1 MKGTPV
7 VLIEAMASG
16 KPFIATEV
24 GGGVRD
30 LLVGVGQR
38 VWGRMNGQFTVY
50 DNGIL
55 VSSQDVHGLADAL
68 EFLASNPKKR
78 TAMGR
83 AGRELAKAKFT
94 KERLLK
100 DIRSLYGDLLQK
112 NGFQVQA
119 LSLVGSKKD

>member
-1 MKGTPV
+1 M
-7 VLIEAMASG
+7 
-16 KPFIATEV
+16 
-24 GGGVRD
+24 
-30 LLVGVGQR
+30 
-38 VWGRMNGQFTVY
+38 
-50 DNGIL
+50 
-55 VSSQDVHGLADAL
+55 SSQDVHGLADAL

-83 AGRELAKAKFT
+83 AWRVLAKAKFT
-94 KERLLK
+94 KERLSK

>member
-1 MKGTPV
+1 
-7 VLIEAMASG
+7 
-16 KPFIATEV
+16 
-24 GGGVRD
+24 
-30 LLVGVGQR
+30 
-38 VWGRMNGQFTVY
+38 
-50 DNGIL
+50 

-83 AGRELAKAKFT
+83 AGRKFAKAKFT

-100 DIRSLYGDLLQK
+100 DIRSLYGGLLEK
-112 NGFQVQA
+112 KGFQVQA

>member
-1 MKGTPV
+1 M
-7 VLIEAMASG
+7 LIEAMASG

-24 GGGVRD
+24 GGVRD
-30 LLVGVGQR
+30 LMVGVGQR
-38 VWGRMNGQFTVY
+38 VLGRMNGQFTVY

-68 EFLASNPKKR
+68 EFLAADPGKR

-83 AGRELAKAKFT
+83 AGRKFAKAKFT

-100 DIRSLYGDLLQK
+100 DIRSLYEDLLQK
-112 NGFQVQA
+112 NGFQVQT